1 MNVADLLVTRMSA
14 RARFYLWATAVP
26 ALVVSLF
33 CFFGGDLLAAPP
45 YSVIRTVGFDTFA
58 YWGGLYGVVAVCAAW
73 AAVRGHE
80 TLARV
85 ALILSACAM
94 ACWAAGFGIAYHTH
108 HLAGPTGVL
117 VWGTLAVKDLT
128 VCRQPLRSPFE
139 AITRAFASKS

>member
-1 MNVADLLVTRMSA
+1 MKVAELLDTRMSA

-33 CFFGGDLLAAPP
+33 CFFGGQLLRAPS
-45 YSVIRTVGFDTFA
+45 YSVIRTVGFNTFA
-58 YWGGLYGVVAVCAAW
+58 YWGFLYGVVAVTAAW
-73 AAVRGHE
+73 AAIRGHE
-80 TLARV
+80 TLARF
-85 ALILSACAM
+85 ALIASAFGM

-139 AITRAFASKS
+139 AITRAFATQG